1 MNIPAEVF
9 EAINAPD
16 EYARRIR
23 REKDR
28 KIVGCM
34 CSYTPEE
41 IIWAG
46 GAMPLRLFGTKGSIN
61 LADAHLQAYCC
72 SLVRGV
78 LEDALSGKLDYL
90 DGAVFPHTCDTI
102 QRLSDIWRL
111 NVPFGFHADVVL
123 PVKLD
128 RPSSK
133 KYMLDVLAVFRSDM
147 EKMLGSTITDERISE
162 AIALYNRIRG
172 SLKKIY
178 EMRYTDPGSITAK
191 EVYAL
196 TRASMIMDRER
207 IAGILSDIAAGLV
220 PAEKTADA
228 RKGKRLILAGGLC
241 NMPDVHQIIEEAGGE
256 VIWDDLCTGSRYFE
270 GLVSAAGN
278 PLEAMADRYMERP
291 VCPAKHQGT
300 TSRADNLERLIR
312 ERQAEGVVF
321 MLLKF
326 CDPHAFDYPHLKQ
339 RLDDLAVPSVLIEI
353 DEQLPAEGPLKTRIE
368 AFLEM
373 I

>member
-1 MNIPAEVF
+1 MNIPVEVF
-9 EAINAPD
+9 EAVNAPD

-23 REKDR
+23 REKNK
-28 KIVGCM
+28 KIVGYM

-46 GAMPLRLFGTKGSIN
+46 GAMPLRLFGTKDGIS

-78 LEDALSGKLDYL
+78 LEDALSGRLDYL
-90 DGAVFPHTCDTI
+90 DGAVFPHTCDTV

-128 RPSSK
+128 KPSSQ
-133 KYMLDVLAVFRSDM
+133 KYMVEVLGRFRSDM
-147 EKMLGSTITDERISE
+147 EKMLGASIGDAQLSE
-162 AIALYNRIRG
+162 AVGLYNRIRG

-178 EMRYTDPGSITAK
+178 EARCADPGSISGK
-191 EVYAL
+191 DLYVL
-196 TRASMIMDRER
+196 TRAAMIMDREH
-207 IAGILSDIAAGLV
+207 IAGILSDVADSMETK
-220 PAEKTADA
+220 EKG
-228 RKGKRLILAGGLC
+228 KQGGKRLILAGGLC
-241 NMPDVHQIIEEAGGE
+241 NMPDVHQIIEEAGGS
-256 VIWDDLCTGSRYFE
+256 VVWDDLCTGSRYFE
-270 GLVSAAGN
+270 GLVSTGGN
-278 PLEAMADRYMERP
+278 PLEAMAERYMKRP
-291 VCPAKHQGT
+291 VCPAKYQGN
-300 TSRADNLERLIR
+300 TSRADNLERLVK

-326 CDPHAFDYPHLKQ
+326 CDPHAFDYPYLKQ
-339 RLDDLAVPSVLIEI
+339 RLDDLSVPSVLIEI
-353 DEQLPAEGPLKTRIE
+353 DEQLPAQGPLKTRIE